1 MSNLYD
7 VQSNFVKLAQENLH
21 VQANM
26 WLEAEDYETLN
37 VPWSAFI
44 DVVNLHQNS

>member
-1 MSNLYD
+1 MRLGPLGSKILMSNLYD

-37 VPWSAFI
+37 VP
-44 DVVNLHQNS
+44 